1 MNDKHIDRLLA
12 RIERECQDDLKLVR
26 QFEISYFDTQYLEE
40 LYKQWKQL
48 RASVHRGYEYLIGI
62 VATAPIF
69 ILLSGIGEWLEVS
82 WLSAFIFGFPISML
96 AFLVGMIIQ
105 HQKHGSLKQYERT
118 GAIVR
123 AELQRRY
130 DKMYI

>member
-1 MNDKHIDRLLA
+1 MNDKHIDKLLA
-12 RIERECQDDLKLVR
+12 RIERECRDDLKLVR
-26 QFEISYFDTQYLEE
+26 QFEISYFDTHYLEE

-48 RASVHRGYEYLIGI
+48 RANVHRSYEYLVAI

-69 ILLSGIGEWLEVS
+69 ILLSGIGEWLEIS
-82 WLSAFIFGFPISML
+82 WLSAFIFGFPISIL
-96 AFLVGMIIQ
+96 AFLVGMIVQ
-105 HQKHGSLKQYERT
+105 HKKHGSLKQYERT

-123 AELQRRY
+123 SELQRRH